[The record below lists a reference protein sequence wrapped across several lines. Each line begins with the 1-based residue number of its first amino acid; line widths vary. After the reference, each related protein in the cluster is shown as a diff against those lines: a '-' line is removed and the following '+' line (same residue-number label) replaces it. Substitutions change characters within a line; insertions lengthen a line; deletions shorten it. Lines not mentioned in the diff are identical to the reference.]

1 MAKMHRREDKRC
13 KGPISAAAHAQTPTT
28 AAAIEDRDL
37 SNLLAELESD
47 FAAGRLA
54 SPNRIT
60 GLLARVESPAGA
72 DLRKRWRRAR
82 LMGLL
87 QLDRVHEADN
97 ELALAMTECPDFP
110 DFTYI
115 SCRIAHRMGEYP
127 NVLSSGKRCL
137 ALLAGLAAE
146 SRKESIFAVSA
157 LWQAHLYEMMGQAAE
172 LSESFEEARRSYEQA
187 IAIAPTRAD
196 GYRCLAALQRRRNDI
211 KEAEA
216 TLTEGMKR
224 SDDPTELRMLA
235 QAWKPHATVSACL
248 IVRNEEEQLPRCL
261 ESIRDWVDELIIVD
275 TGSTDRTVAIA
286 QAYGA
291 HLFHQPWEGDFSKH
305 RNHSL
310 DQAGGEWIFIIDADE
325 QFCLEDLPKLRQVL
339 DDPTHDIVSIDVFN
353 VYGRDQATKTFL
365 PSIRFFRRRLN
376 LRYTGIVHN
385 TLTLPPGATVARA
398 SVQLKHFGYDLTPE
412 KMKQKFERSRV
423 LLEKQLADDPDNFF
437 ALFNYAQLLRGAGET
452 TLAEFAPRIMAS
464 AERAVALTD
473 PANPLERHI
482 HLMCLDQ
489 LGWISMFVRQYDR
502 AIRYAERAIAL
513 KPNYLDPLL
522 LLGHAYARDHQYD
535 RAVAAYRRYLFVQEQ
550 YDSSRETDNII
561 LMHVDS
567 RAQAYYGLA
576 IIAELQN
583 RPDEAKHWYESTV
596 AANPHHLDA
605 NLNLARLHLTQG
617 GDAEAERCY
626 RRHLEAEP
634 ESFEGM
640 LGLAYVERRK
650 GNGPAAEE
658 LYGKVLS
665 LEPNQP
671 VALLKLGELS
681 LANGRPEEGKAQLS
695 QLCRDHPESVR
706 DVAAVYLRAERYRDA
721 IPLFETWLQE
731 RKGSSETLTDLGNC
745 YFRLGD
751 LPKAEEWYR
760 RATEAV
766 PVDPSAYRN
775 FGLVLARQGAMA
787 DALESFERY
796 LRMNPSDL
804 EIRRIVVDMCLRE
817 GQSGQALPHLEMLL
831 KAEPSNVKALV
842 LLSECYLQIGHT
854 DAAMAGFRHII
865 SLNPENIAVRQRLE
879 QFQGEPA
886 RR

>member
-1 MAKMHRREDKRC
+1 MRGHEPKKS
-13 KGPISAAAHAQTPTT
+13 KGPITATGRAQTATT
-28 AAAIEDRDL
+28 AAATEERDL
-37 SNLLAELESD
+37 PGLLAELESD
-47 FAAGRLA
+47 LASGRLA
-54 SPNRIT
+54 APKVMT
-60 GLLARVESPAGA
+60 GLLAVSEDTVDAS
-72 DLRKRWRRAR
+72 LRKRWRRAR
-82 LMGLL
+82 LMCLL
-87 QLDRVHEADN
+87 QLDRVQEADN
-97 ELALAMTECPDFP
+97 ELALAKGEYADCPDFA
-110 DFTYI
+110 YV
-115 SCRIAHRMGEYP
+115 SCLIAHRMCEHP
-127 NVLSSGKRCL
+127 NVLSSGKQCL
-137 ALLAGLAAE
+137 ALMAGMTPE
-146 SRKESIFAVSA
+146 RRTESIFAVSA
-157 LWQAHLYEMMGQAAE
+157 LWQARLHEMMGQAAE
-172 LSESFEEARRSYEQA
+172 QSEAYDEARRSYEQA
-187 IAIAPTRAD
+187 IAVAPTRAE
-196 GYRCLAALQRRRNDI
+196 GYRCLAALQRRRNDL

-216 TLTEGMKR
+216 TLREGVKR
-224 SDDPTELRMLA
+224 SGDPTELRMLA

-248 IVRNEEEQLPRCL
+248 IVKNEEEQLPRCL

-291 HLFHQPWEGDFSKH
+291 RLFHQPWEGDFSKH
-305 RNHSL
+305 RNYSL
-310 DQAGGEWIFIIDADE
+310 DQASGEWIFIIDADE
-325 QFCLEDLPKLRQVL
+325 QFCLEDLPKLRQAL
-339 DDPTHDIVSIDVFN
+339 DDTSHDIVSIDVFN
-353 VYGRDQATKTFL
+353 VYGRDQATRTFL
-365 PSIRFFRRRLN
+365 PSIRFFRRRLT
-376 LRYTGIVHN
+376 LRYSGIVHN

-398 SVQLKHFGYDLTPE
+398 SVQLKHFGYDLSPE

-437 ALFNYAQLLRGAGET
+437 ALFNYAQLLRGAGEE
-452 TLAEFAPRIMAS
+452 TLAEFAPRIIAS

-489 LGWISMFVRQYDR
+489 LGWISMFVRQYDQ

-550 YDSSRETDNII
+550 YNSSRETDNII
-561 LMHVDS
+561 LMHVES

-583 RPDEAKHWYESTV
+583 RPDEARHWYESTV

-617 GDAEAERCY
+617 SDAEAERSY

-634 ESFEGM
+634 DSIEGV

-650 GNGPAAEE
+650 GNGSAAEE
-658 LYGKVLS
+658 LYRKVLS

-671 VALLKLGELS
+671 VALLKLGELG
-681 LANGRPEEGKAQLS
+681 LENGRPEEAKVLLS

-706 DVAAVYLRAERYRDA
+706 DVAVAYLRAERYRDA
-721 IPLFETWLQE
+721 IPLFESWV
-731 RKGSSETLTDLGNC
+731 RDHKGTSETLTDLGNC

-760 RATEAV
+760 RATEVV

-787 DALESFERY
+787 DALESFERF
-796 LRMNPSDL
+796 LRVNASDL

-817 GQSGQALPHLEMLL
+817 GQFGKALPHLEKLL
-831 KAEPSNVKALV
+831 KAEPANGKALT
-842 LLSECYLQIGHT
+842 LLSECYLQLGHT
-854 DAAMAGFRHII
+854 DAAMAGFRHVL
-865 SLNPENIAVRQRLE
+865 SLDPENIAVRQRLE
-879 QFQGEPA
+879 QFQAEPA